1 MASAITVQRKR
12 NVALWKNWRG
22 ELGKSGRMS
31 ASSCEVWYL
40 FIEKP
45 SFCDVALIRP
55 GLAPGP
61 PSPSGKALATLYK
74 LEALYLFMKPG
85 GTPMDSMWLEVI
97 LNVKAEE
104 MDALCATLIANG
116 VPGLAVEEEEEFR
129 AFLEENRQYWDYV
142 DDELMEQMKGVSR
155 VKFYVTDDADG
166 KKQLAG
172 YLQDI
177 DLPYTTVPLR
187 EYDWAHSWQKYYKP
201 MEVGQRLL
209 MNPGLTFGT
218 GSHASTQ
225 LCLEGVE
232 AHTKPN
238 DLVLDLGCG
247 SGILAIAA
255 LCLGARFAT
264 GVDID
269 PKAVDVA
276 YENAALNGIG
286 KDRCRFLAGNVL
298 ADQSLVNELA
308 QEKADLVL
316 ANIVADVI
324 IPLAPVVPRLLK
336 EDGVFLCSGIID
348 TRGDEVAAALEAAGL
363 HVIRRREKTGWIA
376 LEAKQK

>member
-1 MASAITVQRKR
+1 MDAIWLEISI
-12 NVALWKNWRG
+12 NVTPETLD
-22 ELGKSGRMS
+22 E
-31 ASSCEVWYL
+31 
-40 FIEKP
+40 I
-45 SFCDVALIRP
+45 
-55 GLAPGP
+55 
-61 PSPSGKALATLYK
+61 SGK
-74 LEALYLFMKPG
+74 
-85 GTPMDSMWLEVI
+85 
-97 LNVKAEE
+97 
-104 MDALCATLIANG
+104 LITNG
-116 VPGLAVEEEEEFR
+116 VPGLVVEDEGDFLR
-129 AFLEENRQYWDYV
+129 FLEENRQYWDYV
-142 DDELMEQMKGVSR
+142 DDALLDQMKGVTR
-155 VKFYVTDDADG
+155 IKLYVTDDEDG
-166 KKQLAG
+166 ATQLRRYLAG
-172 YLQDI
+172 I
-177 DLPYTTVPLR
+177 DLPYTETKLR
-187 EYDWAHSWQKYYKP
+187 EHDWAHSWQKYYRP
-201 MEVGQRLL
+201 LAVGEKLYIVPEWERDTAEIPAGVTRLL

>member
-1 MASAITVQRKR
+1 
-12 NVALWKNWRG
+12 
-22 ELGKSGRMS
+22 
-31 ASSCEVWYL
+31 
-40 FIEKP
+40 
-45 SFCDVALIRP
+45 
-55 GLAPGP
+55 
-61 PSPSGKALATLYK
+61 
-74 LEALYLFMKPG
+74 
-85 GTPMDSMWLEVI
+85 MDSMWLEVI

-172 YLQDI
+172 YLQDV

-187 EYDWAHSWQKYYKP
+187 EYDWAHSWQKYYRP
-201 MEVGQRLL
+201 LAVGEKLYIVPEWERDTAEIPADVTRLL

-247 SGILAIAA
+247 RGLLSIAA
-255 LCLGARFAT
+255 LRLGAESAFAC
-264 GVDID
+264 DID
-269 PKAVDVA
+269 EKCVDVA

-286 KDRCRFLAGNVL
+286 KDRYTVRWGNVL
-298 ADQSLVNELA
+298 TDAALR
-308 QEKADLVL
+308 QEMGVGYDIVV

-324 IPLAPVVPRLLK
+324 MGLSPHVRPFLK
-336 EDGVFLCSGIID
+336 PGGLFLCSGIID
-348 TRGDEVAAALEAAGL
+348 DRAAEVLEKLKAD
-363 HVIRRREKTGWIA
+363 GWDVFEQRSSEGWFSY
-376 LEAKQK
+376 LCK